1 MDMQK
6 KKYQSEAK
14 YIATFTDVELATMFI
29 RHFNETYTNRLGIQ
43 VVESYVKDAG
53 LQYFVFDLDK

>member
-14 YIATFTDVELATMFI
+14 YIATFTDVEMATMFI
-29 RHFNETYTNRLGIQ
+29 RHFNELYTNRLGIQ

-53 LQYFVFDLDK
+53 LQFFVFDLDK